1 MKGYDMNEPRK
12 AFRVFVV
19 DDNDLIATTF
29 VSILK
34 RSGIDARSFTDPR
47 QVLQAA
53 RTEAPDLLIS
63 DEFMPLR
70 SGVELAIQVQELY
83 PNCKV
88 LLFSGN
94 AEAARWLESA
104 RAKGHH
110 FELLMKPIHPADL
123 VKKVQ
128 DLMT

>member
-1 MKGYDMNEPRK
+1 MNEPGKRY
-12 AFRVFVV
+12 RVFVV
-19 DDNDLIATTF
+19 DDKDLIAATLA
-29 VSILK
+29 SILN

-53 RTEAPDLLIS
+53 RTEPPDLLIS

-70 SGVELAIQVQELY
+70 SGVDLAIQVQELY

-123 VKKVQ
+123 VRKVQ
-128 DLMT
+128 ELMA

>member
-1 MKGYDMNEPRK
+1 MNEPGKRY
-12 AFRVFVV
+12 RVFVV
-19 DDNDLIATTF
+19 DDKDLIAATLA
-29 VSILK
+29 SILNM
-34 RSGIDARSFTDPR
+34 SGIDARSFTDPR

-70 SGVELAIQVQELY
+70 SGVDLAIQVQELY

-123 VKKVQ
+123 VRKVQ
-128 DLMT
+128 ELMA